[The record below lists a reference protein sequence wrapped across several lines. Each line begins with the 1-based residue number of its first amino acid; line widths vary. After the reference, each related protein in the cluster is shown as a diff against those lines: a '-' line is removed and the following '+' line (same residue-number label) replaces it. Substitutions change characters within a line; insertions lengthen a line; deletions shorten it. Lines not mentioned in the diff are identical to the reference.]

1 MANENST
8 RNDGDVWACD
18 FFVLFCFELFL
29 KFRILR
35 KENSRNYG
43 LKRNLRMI
51 KKLFIKKK
59 KKKKELNWE
68 WFPNI
73 PDGLLKVEV
82 VMKIVIVVKMLM
94 IVKDCSASSQ
104 GNHR

>member
-1 MANENST
+1 MRQT
-8 RNDGDVWACD
+8 
-18 FFVLFCFELFL
+18 LFL
-29 KFRILR
+29 
-35 KENSRNYG
+35 
-43 LKRNLRMI
+43 
-51 KKLFIKKK
+51 KKK

>member
-35 KENSRNYG
+35 KENSRWFE
-43 LKRNLRMI
+43 LKFNNATN
-51 KKLFIKKK
+51 FINQKKK
-59 KKKKELNWE
+59 KKKK
-68 WFPNI
+68 
-73 PDGLLKVEV
+73 
-82 VMKIVIVVKMLM
+82 
-94 IVKDCSASSQ
+94 S
-104 GNHR
+104 

>member
-43 LKRNLRMI
+43 FKINLIII
-51 KKLFIKKK
+51 KKLFHKKK
-59 KKKKELNWE
+59 KKKKRVELGMVPKHPR
-68 WFPNI
+68 WFAQGGSRDENSHSSKNVN
-73 PDGLLKVEV
+73 DSKGLL
-82 VMKIVIVVKMLM
+82 
-94 IVKDCSASSQ
+94 C
-104 GNHR
+104 